1 MHIILVVKTMLD
13 VINNALRNTD
23 FYICL
28 YNDKVYIY
36 NYQEIVSF
44 NNDLIKV
51 ALKTCK
57 VKIKGKNML
66 IKKMQIHE
74 LLIEGEIES
83 VKYE

>member
-1 MHIILVVKTMLD
+1 MLD

-28 YNDKVYIY
+28 YSNKVYIY

-44 NNDLIKV
+44 NHDLIKIK
-51 ALKTCK
+51 LRNTSI
-57 VKIKGKNML
+57 KIIGNKML
-66 IKKMQIHE
+66 IKKMHLHE